1 MIGGIYALLSAIT
14 FGLNN
19 ASLRRGVLTGS
30 VLQALSITVPIGVPV
45 FVAVVLISGDSLN
58 LLYLPVPALL
68 WFSLAG
74 VLHFVIGRYSNYRST
89 KAIGAN
95 LSGAWRQSNLIIS
108 LVLAV
113 ILLGESFTPL
123 KVLGILCILGGAML
137 TSKAAFKSKPGKHK
151 PIQNEVNTDRK
162 AIIFEPSY
170 FEGYLFA
177 TLAAIAYG
185 TSPVLVKFGLDNL
198 APGQSVI
205 GGLISYLAA
214 SLMIA
219 LVLLL
224 PGNWQHVRQIS
235 TQSAKWFSMAALLV
249 GVSQIFRYLALS
261 LAPVSVVT
269 PIQST
274 SVVFRV
280 LFGWFINR
288 QHEAFGIWVIV
299 GVLISMIGVLALT
312 LSVDGLLEMLPLS
325 DSIKGLAS
333 YQWP

>member
-1 MIGGIYALLSAIT
+1 M
-14 FGLNN
+14 
-19 ASLRRGVLTGS
+19 
-30 VLQALSITVPIGVPV
+30 
-45 FVAVVLISGDSLN
+45 
-58 LLYLPVPALL
+58 
-68 WFSLAG
+68 
-74 VLHFVIGRYSNYRST
+74 
-89 KAIGAN
+89 
-95 LSGAWRQSNLIIS
+95 
-108 LVLAV
+108 
-113 ILLGESFTPL
+113 
-123 KVLGILCILGGAML
+123 
-137 TSKAAFKSKPGKHK
+137 
-151 PIQNEVNTDRK
+151 
-162 AIIFEPSY
+162 
-170 FEGYLFA
+170 
-177 TLAAIAYG
+177 
-185 TSPVLVKFGLDNL
+185 LVKFGLDNL

-235 TQSAKWFSMAALLV
+235 TQSAKWFSMAAILV

-333 YQWP
+333 YHWP